1 MGQEDSSTNG
11 RGGKHFTYEQR
22 VRMDALVRVTWPLG
36 KKVNFAELGRMMG
49 KARSTVRREYACG
62 NVPNKDTEER
72 WFYAYSAEK
81 GQQEAGARGAQK
93 VPRVRLT
100 NRIAALLVSLITG
113 QSLSPYA
120 ARAILLR
127 EGVAGLPCVRSIYY
141 AVESGDLGITRESLP
156 YRRRGKKKSVRG
168 RRMAYTN
175 RTGRSITE
183 RPPEAEDRNEYGH
196 WEMDTV
202 VGGMGAS
209 PFCLLVLTERMTR
222 SQIIVRLPDRTQKS
236 VVRALDR
243 LERST
248 PGLFG
253 HMRSLTCDNGCEFL
267 DSEMI
272 ERSAVGK
279 GSARTRLYFAHPFSA
294 FERGANENAN
304 RIIRRFIPKGADIG
318 TYTLKRIKDI
328 ENWMNRLPRESLG
341 GRTAAEAQQEDRNK
355 LAA

>member
-1 MGQEDSSTNG
+1 MGQEDSSKKG
-11 RGGKHFTYEQR
+11 HGGKHFTYEQR
-22 VRMDALVRVTWPLG
+22 VKMETVIRMKWPRG
-36 KKVNFAELGRMMG
+36 RKVNFAELGRLMG
-49 KARSTVRREYACG
+49 KARSTVRRECARG
-62 NVPNKDTEER
+62 SVPNKDTQER
-72 WFYAYSAEK
+72 WFNTYSAEK
-81 GQQEAGARGAQK
+81 GRQEASALGAQK
-93 VPRVRLT
+93 GPRMRFT
-100 NRIAALLVSLITG
+100 NRVAALLVSLITG

-120 ARAILLR
+120 ARAILMR

-156 YRRRGKKKSVRG
+156 YKRRGKKKSVRG

-175 RTGRSITE
+175 RTGKSITE
-183 RPPEAEDRNEYGH
+183 RPPEAEARNEYGH

-202 VGGMGAS
+202 VGGAGAS

-267 DSEMI
+267 DSAAI
-272 ERSAVGK
+272 ERPEAGQ
-279 GSARTRLYFAHPFSA
+279 GPARTLLYFAHPFSA
-294 FERGANENAN
+294 FERGSNENAN

-328 ENWMNRLPRESLG
+328 EDWMNRLPRESLG
-341 GRTAAEAQQEDRNK
+341 GRTAAEAQQEEINK